1 MQRIET
7 FLNEDEVDEQVSS
20 IKRTQM
26 GASAPTFDEFGLKNA
41 SFKWNAVKEEEK
53 MTEDTD
59 KSKKGKDA
67 TLNGSGS
74 TNGSSGTGHGP
85 DIEAA
90 AAIASA
96 LTDESDRKFELKDI
110 SVIFPEGELSVIT
123 GPTASGKTAM
133 LVCILF
139 NFYRSLRWLI
149 TETWF
154 SSLYWAR

>member
-41 SFKWNAVKEEEK
+41 SFKWNAVKEEE
-53 MTEDTD
+53 DTD

-74 TNGSSGTGHGP
+74 TNGSNGTGHGP

-133 LVCILF
+133 LVCILL
-139 NFYRSLRWLI
+139 FYI
-149 TETWF
+149 VVCVG
-154 SSLYWAR
+154 

>member
-41 SFKWNAVKEEEK
+41 SFKWNAVKEEE
-53 MTEDTD
+53 DTD
-59 KSKKGKDA
+59 KSKKGKDD
-67 TLNGSGS
+67 SGS
-74 TNGSSGTGHGP
+74 TNGSNGTGHGP

>member
-41 SFKWNAVKEEEK
+41 SFKWNAVKEEE
-53 MTEDTD
+53 DTD
-59 KSKKGKDA
+59 KSKKGKD
-67 TLNGSGS
+67 GSGS
-74 TNGSSGTGHGP
+74 TNGSNGTGHGP

-96 LTDESDRKFELKDI
+96 LTDETDRKFELKDI

-133 LVCILF
+133 LVCIL
-139 NFYRSLRWLI
+139 LI
-149 TETWF
+149 
-154 SSLYWAR
+154 SMVVCVG